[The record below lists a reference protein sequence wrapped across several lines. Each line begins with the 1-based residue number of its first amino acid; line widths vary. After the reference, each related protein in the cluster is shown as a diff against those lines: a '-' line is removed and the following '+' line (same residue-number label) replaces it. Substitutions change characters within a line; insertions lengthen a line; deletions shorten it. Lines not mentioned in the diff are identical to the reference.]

1 MRIVTRRV
9 SLAVALLACAW
20 LAVPAEGQFRQSVG
34 APNAL
39 EAGGPR
45 ESKEAA
51 PKSQTGQ
58 GAGEPAPPRG
68 PAAELYRRLH
78 SAGLDPNG
86 IYHIRD
92 AFLEREDIH
101 IALDDGVIGFMQ
113 AVDGHITGAL
123 FIGEG
128 DLLLV
133 PPDQAE
139 RTSLALFTGMA
150 VMEEKFTSAFF
161 RFNDDTFEQ
170 LKGSLR
176 PEENAADFYSRWDG
190 AVRSLANADAL
201 RLLLSYMNKP
211 NPLPPGGDR
220 LLRARL
226 QGPRMGTFDVFFDT
240 LATEQVAVGSLASK
254 DGISYYDVLT
264 SFPMRSV
271 RKAHV
276 YDNYQSPATMDII
289 GFKIKAQLQPPE
301 TLSADAE
308 VTMDV
313 KDDGERLL
321 LFELSRYLKVK
332 QVEYNGKPLEF
343 LQNEALEGT
352 ALARRGNDL
361 VGVVFPE
368 PLKAGTRVVLKF
380 SYAGQVMSE
389 AGGGLFYVGARGA
402 WYPNRGLKKANFDL
416 EFQYPAPWTLVATG
430 HRASEQTGGAMQTS
444 HWVSDRPLPVAGF
457 NLGRYQRA
465 ETKTAGGVTVEAFAA
480 GVESE
485 FTNKNTEAV
494 LIPPPA
500 GVPSPIKSQP
510 ISAPPP
516 LPRPASNA
524 EMVAQTSARAVDFFS
539 QRFGPYPFSSLA
551 ISQIPGRNSQSWPG
565 LVFLSS
571 YAFLSD
577 RELEVAK
584 VSPFQLILFRDFMQV
599 HETAHQWW
607 GDLVGW
613 KSYRDEWI
621 IEALAN
627 YSAVMALQKDRPTEM
642 NSVLEYYRRELAA
655 TNADGEET
663 AQAGPVTLGVRLS
676 SSHFPDGFNL
686 ISYGRGTWLFHM
698 LRYMLRNAHSL
709 EKPNADPDELFCR
722 GLRRLREQYAGKDVS
737 TRELQAVFE
746 EELPPALRYE
756 NRKSLDW
763 FFESWVNGN
772 ALPQFELKDVKLIKH
787 GEGLSAS
794 GKIVEKDAPQDLVTS
809 LPIYASS
816 ANKLV
821 LVGQVF
827 ADGEET
833 TFRLSAPTGTKKLVI
848 DPYHTVL
855 TKP

>member
-1 MRIVTRRV
+1 MLRLDMRTVTTRV
-9 SLAVALLACAW
+9 SLAVALWIGFVASASS
-20 LAVPAEGQFRQSVG
+20 QQSVG

-39 EAGGPR
+39 QVGPPR
-45 ESKEAA
+45 TSEPGAA
-51 PKSQTGQ
+51 KSQNGSNEIP
-58 GAGEPAPPRG
+58 GPRG
-68 PAAELYRRLH
+68 PAAELYRKLR
-78 SAGLDPNG
+78 SVGLDPKG

-92 AFLEREDIH
+92 AFLDREDIH
-101 IALDDGVIGFMQ
+101 IAIDDGVIGFTQ
-113 AVDGHITGAL
+113 AVDGHVTGAF
-123 FIGEG
+123 FIGDG

-150 VMEEKFTSAFF
+150 VLEEKFTSAFF

-170 LKGSLR
+170 LKPSLR

-190 AVRSLANADAL
+190 AVRSLASADAL
-201 RLLLSYMNKP
+201 RLLLSFMNKP
-211 NPLPPGGDR
+211 DPPPPGGDR
-220 LLRARL
+220 LLRARF
-226 QGPRMGTFDVFFDT
+226 QGPRLGLFDVFFDT
-240 LATEQVAVGSLASK
+240 LSNEQVAVGALTNK
-254 DGISYYDVLT
+254 DGVNYYDVLT

-276 YDNYQSPATMDII
+276 YEGYQRPATIEISDL
-289 GFKIKAQLQPPE
+289 KIHAQLQPPE
-301 TLSADAE
+301 TLSADADIS
-308 VTMDV
+308 VDV
-313 KDDGERLL
+313 KDSGERLV

-361 VGVVFPE
+361 VAVVFPE
-368 PLKAGTRVVLKF
+368 PLRAGSRVQLKF
-380 SYAGQVMSE
+380 SYSGQVMSE

-416 EFQYPAPWTLVATG
+416 EFQYPAPWKLVATG
-430 HRASEQTGGAMQTS
+430 RRISEEMGGEMQTS

-457 NLGRYQRA
+457 NLGRYTTA
-465 ETKTAGGVTVEAFAA
+465 EAKAGEVAVDVYAA

-485 FTNKNTEAV
+485 FANKNTEAV
-494 LIPPPA
+494 LVPPPTPGIPKA
-500 GVPSPIKSQP
+500 LQP
-510 ISAPPP
+510 QPMPVGPAP

-524 EMVAQTSARAVDFFS
+524 EMVAQTSARAVEFLS
-539 QRFGPYPFSSLA
+539 KRFGPYPFSSLA

-577 RELEVAK
+577 RELEMAK
-584 VSPFQLILFRDFMQV
+584 VTPFQNILYRDFMQV
-599 HETAHQWW
+599 HETSHQWW

-613 KSYRDEWI
+613 KTYRDEWI

-627 YSAVMALQKDRPTEM
+627 YSAFMALQKDRPADT
-642 NSVLEYYRRELAA
+642 NAVLEYYRKQLAA
-655 TNADGEET
+655 TNGDGEET
-663 AQAGPVTLGVRLS
+663 AQAGPVTLGIRLS

-698 LRYMLRNAHSL
+698 LRSMLRDAYSL
-709 EKPNADPDELFCR
+709 EKPAADPDELFCR
-722 GLRRLREQYAGKDVS
+722 GLRRLRELYGGKDVS

-746 EELPPALRYE
+746 EDLPPALRYE

-772 ALPQFELKDVKLIKH
+772 ALPQFDLKDVKLTKR
-787 GEGLSAS
+787 GQELSAS
-794 GKIVEKDAPQDLVTS
+794 GKIIEKDAPRDLITS
-809 LPIYASS
+809 LPIYASTP
-816 ANKLV
+816 NKLV
-821 LVGQVF
+821 LVGRVF

-833 TFRLSAPTGTKKLVI
+833 TFRLNAPAGTKKLVL